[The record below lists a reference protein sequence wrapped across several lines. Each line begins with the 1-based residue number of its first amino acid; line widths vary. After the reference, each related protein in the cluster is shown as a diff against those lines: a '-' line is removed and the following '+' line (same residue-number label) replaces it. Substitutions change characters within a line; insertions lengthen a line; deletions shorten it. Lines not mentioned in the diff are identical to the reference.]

1 METSVKRSS
10 GPRAALLGVAV
21 GLSVLALSASPA
33 AALTLT
39 GISESSLASLTGA
52 QVDTLTSAFDFA
64 PTVIGGD
71 GTVTS
76 TVFEG
81 VGDADGLFL
90 YVYEIELFD
99 ASTSSVS
106 AISGIAFDFTTPESI
121 AFGGGSLEA
130 FTVTDDGGS
139 VGPLL
144 ASHTGETAR
153 FFFIPE
159 IGNDE
164 TSQQFGLFSASGP
177 GTAIATLLDS
187 GAGLALEPTV
197 LSNGAAAAMPEPHS
211 ALLFLVGF
219 VTLMGVGRRR
229 PRST

>member
-1 METSVKRSS
+1 MKRSWRRCPS
-10 GPRAALLGVAV
+10 LLGLAIGAV
-21 GLSVLALSASPA
+21 LFTLSASPA
-33 AALTLT
+33 AALTLS
-39 GISESSLASLTGA
+39 GISKSSLASLTGA

-64 PTVIGGD
+64 PTVVGGD

-81 VGDADGLFL
+81 AGDADGLFL
-90 YVYEIELFD
+90 YVYNIVLFD

-121 AFGGGSLEA
+121 DFGDGSFEA

-197 LSNGAAAAMPEPHS
+197 LSNGAEPMPEPHA
-211 ALLFLVGF
+211 ALLFVVGF
-219 VTLMGVGRRR
+219 VTMTSFGRRR
-229 PRST
+229 RRST

>member
-1 METSVKRSS
+1 MRQIRRPIGSVLASTFI
-10 GPRAALLGVAV
+10 A
-21 GLSVLALSASPA
+21 SVLALSSNPAS
-33 AALTLT
+33 ALTLT
-39 GISESSLASLTGA
+39 GISDASLASLTGA

-64 PTVIGGD
+64 PTTAGGD

-81 VGDADGLFL
+81 AGDADGLFL
-90 YVYEIELFD
+90 YVYQIDLFD

-106 AISGIAFDFTTPESI
+106 AISGIAFDFTTPAAI
-121 AFGGGSLEA
+121 AFDGGTLKA

-144 ASHTGETAR
+144 ASHTGNTAR

-164 TSQQFGLFSASGP
+164 TSHQFGLISATAP

-187 GAGLALEPTV
+187 GAGLVLQPTL
-197 LSNGAAAAMPEPHS
+197 LSNGAAAPVPEPNA
-211 ALLFLVGF
+211 ALLFVVGCVTLVGF
-219 VTLMGVGRRR
+219 GRRGR
-229 PRST
+229 RSA